1 VAATRPQGSHLDREL
16 ARLLAQALVKDYR
29 QFPPDHEVPR
39 AGRPA
44 TEERLD
50 AALPGRYQTPCPPSG
65 DGPARPSSASGT
77 NGADRLG
84 CARNTIA
91 RIETGNRRPSLTLLQ
106 QLAGV
111 LKVAVGDL
119 FT

>member
-1 VAATRPQGSHLDREL
+1 VPTVRRWSGATVKRLRNKRGWTQEEL
-16 ARLLAQALVKDYR
+16 A
-29 QFPPDHEVPR
+29 
-39 AGRPA
+39 
-44 TEERLD
+44 T
-50 AALPGRYQTPCPPSG
+50 
-65 DGPARPSSASGT
+65 
-77 NGADRLG
+77 RLG